1 MSDRQRELLLLFSH
15 RVEMDACLEEVR
27 SRTYVPFRSARIG
40 IGPRDARQRTAH
52 LLDEYGRS
60 TTVLCLG
67 SAGWL
72 IPKTPPPT
80 PIWAREVKSESG
92 KSYLPTL
99 ALGTGLLDR
108 FGWGSARLV
117 TVSRPVLDAERAI
130 MLASDVG
137 AEMVDMESRA
147 VLQECKKRQVEC
159 GVIRVITDMAND
171 SALDAYRARVAEAM
185 GTLGVGVAELLA
197 WLHQREE
204 NRLLRE
210 PE

>member
-1 MSDRQRELLLLFSH
+1 MPDRQRELLLLFSH

-27 SRTYVPFRSARIG
+27 SRTYVPFKSARVG
-40 IGPRDARQRTAH
+40 IGPDDARQRTAH
-52 LLDEYGRS
+52 LLDELGRS

-92 KSYLPTL
+92 RSYRPTL

-108 FGWGSARLV
+108 FGWASSRLV

-130 MLASDVG
+130 MLATDVG

-147 VLQECKKRQVEC
+147 VLQECKARQVEC
-159 GVIRVITDMAND
+159 GVVRIITDMANA
-171 SALDAYRARVAEAM
+171 SALDTYRAHVSEAM
-185 GTLGVGVAELLA
+185 KTLGVGVAELLG
-197 WLHQREE
+197 WLHQREQK
-204 NRLLRE
+204 RLLME
-210 PE
+210 PD